1 MFREL
6 TRKKQQL
13 SIAECKAILNNELRG
28 VLAVNGEGGYPY
40 ALPINYYFD
49 EESNKIYFH
58 SGKVGHKMDAI
69 ATSDKVSF
77 CVYDKGVQK
86 EGHWSLNV
94 KSVVIFGRIRVA
106 NDWTEELMVAFS
118 KRFTSDTEYIFNEIA
133 QYKRNTVVL
142 CLEIESMTG
151 KLVNEA

>member
-13 SIAECKAILNNELRG
+13 SILECKAILNNELRG

-94 KSVVIFGRIRVA
+94 KSVVIFGRIRAV